1 MHRRLQN
8 LRAKLQQKELPSLL
22 ITHPA
27 NRRYISGFDGSSGV
41 LLLTED
47 QGYLITDSRYLEQA
61 REQAP
66 EFAIIS
72 WEQDN
77 LAGYIGPL
85 LEENE
90 ISLLGFEEKHL
101 SFSAYQNLASA
112 LKVKLIP
119 GGGLVEQLRAVKS
132 PPEIDLL
139 RRGAAL
145 LDEGFAY
152 ILTFIKPGLTEQ
164 QVSLEL
170 EYYLR
175 RKGAEGIPFPYIVAS
190 GLRGALPHG
199 VATSKVLRTG
209 EMVTIDFG
217 AVWEGYA
224 TDMTRTIALGKPD
237 QRQREVY
244 QVVREAQQR
253 AREGLKPELR
263 CCEADALA
271 RNPIKKAGL
280 GEHFGHGLGHG
291 VGLEVHELPVL
302 SWRSEELLQPG
313 MVVTVE
319 PGVYIPGWGGIR
331 IEDMVLLGEDGT
343 EQLTDSRRE
352 LIVV

>member
-1 MHRRLQN
+1 MHRRLQS
-8 LRAKLQQKELPSLL
+8 LRLKLQQKELSSLL

-41 LLLTED
+41 LLVTGD

-66 EFAIIS
+66 EFTIIS

-77 LAGYIGPL
+77 LAGHLGPL
-85 LEENE
+85 LEENG

-119 GGGLVEQLRAVKS
+119 GGGLVEQLRAVKD

-145 LDEGFAY
+145 LDEAFAY
-152 ILTFIKPGLTEQ
+152 ILTFIRPGLTEQ
-164 QVSLEL
+164 QVSLEM

-224 TDMTRTIALGKPD
+224 TDMTRTIVLGRPD
-237 QRQREVY
+237 QRQRELY
-244 QVVREAQQR
+244 QMVREAQQR
-253 AREGLKPELR
+253 AREGLKAGLR

-271 RNPIKKAGL
+271 RNPIKEAGL

-319 PGVYIPGWGGIR
+319 PGVYIPGWGGVR
-331 IEDMVLLGEDGT
+331 IEDMVLLAEDGA